1 MTTIQTLEQTK
12 IDELLAVF
20 NVSFSDYI
28 IPFHLTREQL
38 ENKIK
43 SDRINLDL
51 SVGAFVNNK
60 LVGFIL
66 HGLDIRDNQKIIY
79 NAGTGV
85 VPSQRGKKLTIHLYD
100 FILPKLQNFKIDTI
114 VLEVI
119 TENKTAIK
127 TYQNLG
133 FVVARKLNCFKG
145 TLYHKAIKNEY
156 TIKRNETYDWAKIQ
170 SFWDFE
176 PSWQNDIQAMEKL
189 KETNALIEIYDAEVL
204 LGYALFNPNTNKI
217 QQFAVH
223 KSFRN
228 KGVGTSL
235 FNEIGKNS
243 SAEIAVINCDDSSIT
258 STKFLEEQGLKNY
271 ISQYEMKLVLKEKR
285 QKPI

>member
-1 MTTIQTLEQTK
+1 MTTIQTLEHTT
-12 IDELLAVF
+12 IEELLTVF
-20 NVSFSDYI
+20 NLSFSDYI
-28 IPFHLTREQL
+28 IPFHLTKEQL

-43 SDRINLDL
+43 SDHINLYL

-66 HGLDIRDNQKIIY
+66 HGFDIRDNQKIIY
-79 NAGTGV
+79 NAATGV
-85 VPSQRGKKLTIHLYD
+85 VPSQRGKKLTIQLYK
-100 FILPKLQNFKIDTI
+100 FIVPILKNLKIDKI
-114 VLEVI
+114 ILEVI

-133 FVVARKLNCFKG
+133 FVVVRKLNCFKG
-145 TLYHKAIKNEY
+145 TLNSKAITNEY
-156 TIKRNETYDWAKIQ
+156 NIKRNETYDWAKFQ

-176 PSWQNDIQAMEKL
+176 PSWQNDIPALEKL
-189 KETNALIEIYDAEVL
+189 KETNFLIEIYDAELL
-204 LGYALFNPNTNKI
+204 LGYVILNPNPNRI

-235 FNEIGKNS
+235 FNYIKKNS
-243 SAEIAVINCDDSSIT
+243 SDEISIINSDDSSIS
-258 STKFLEEQGLKNY
+258 STKFLEKQGLKNH
-271 ISQYEMKLVLKEKR
+271 INQYEMELGLK
-285 QKPI
+285 